1 MKNIEWT
8 KEKKKETEFWN
19 LIFFSACDHY
29 TNKASSVSM
38 RNLTIAIGNQ
48 FILTKTETSGTL
60 VPFSS
65 LVGILPGFVDKYYN
79 KMNPIFKN

>member
-1 MKNIEWT
+1 MNLG
-8 KEKKKETEFWN
+8 KKEGN
-19 LIFFSACDHY
+19 GILKPDIFFQHVTIIQTRQAP
-29 TNKASSVSM
+29 VSM